1 MILDC
6 YRKES
11 FIIKSSG
18 PQNVAGQIFVPEGSQ
33 FSKYPSHS
41 IEAFK

>member
-6 YRKES
+6 YKKES

-18 PQNVAGQIFVPEGSQ
+18 PQNFAGQIFIPEDSQ

-41 IEAFK
+41 IYALK